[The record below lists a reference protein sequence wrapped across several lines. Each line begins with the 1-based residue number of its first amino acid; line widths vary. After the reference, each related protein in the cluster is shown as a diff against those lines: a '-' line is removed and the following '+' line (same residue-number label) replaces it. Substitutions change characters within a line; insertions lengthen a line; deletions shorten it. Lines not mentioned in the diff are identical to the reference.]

1 MNTEAG
7 EIRVQFCLG
16 SACFSR
22 GNGSLLNSLQQ
33 EIASRG
39 LKNRVQLT
47 GMLCENRCGE
57 GPTVIVD
64 GKRYRGLDVQGV
76 LDVIEELLRERKRV

>member
-1 MNTEAG
+1 MSAAAG

-22 GNGSLLNSLQQ
+22 GNGSLLNTLQQ
-33 EIASRG
+33 AIASRG
-39 LKNRVQLT
+39 LENRVQLT

-64 GKRYRGLDVQGV
+64 GHRYRGLDMQGL
-76 LDVIEELLRERKRV
+76 LDVIDERLQEKVRV